1 MAPAHGDPSAPDT
14 NLLPQEQE
22 LTEAE
27 VQIAA
32 EKAWEESAHGGKL
45 PVKPRPL
52 TYGPSKAPVR
62 DKKARSKARKR
73 PSEILRGNPAP
84 EQGTSQG
91 TGPRTG
97 ANASAGAGAG
107 YGSTQSRAARQ
118 AARAYTQNVQHAMH
132 PISRASSDYN
142 SVEHMGGT
150 YVDPTAAVLA
160 GAPPTLDFDPFSD
173 EDLTPRIAEEAYP
186 SSDADSFTSVS
197 VELKRQPHLN
207 AREIAAATAQA
218 AAEAMQAEQG
228 EHSQLSMEQRR
239 QVLHAT
245 IDDAA
250 SEVEAANAAAQEK
263 AEVFAESSAAEFAS
277 ATEDAVATAPDSA
290 VSFEQAAEQADTET
304 TDTVEADADAA
315 HAALAAAESAELAA
329 IAAAEAGVGVNDLGL
344 PADDRIGLVGQMT
357 YPDIRQYD
365 LVYVNK
371 LKTIADLLNFG
382 QVLLVRPHGFGVTF
396 LLSLLECIL
405 GGYRQF
411 VAGLENVDELRN
423 IMVHPISVV
432 RLDLGQIVIKLAYDE
447 PAHKAYQEFKEAEQ
461 SSHKEHVA
469 TEEELVLQERFAQNE
484 ERLDGS
490 RTLLWRLRNG
500 YQEIHNRLDELNRI
514 CAMQQGVLTRSF
526 ALKDASEWTMRD
538 LDLDPNAERS
548 DGKSGAGTAQ
558 RTGSA
563 TSASSASSAASAR
576 VQNEDGSEGEA
587 VEVTAELNLL
597 PQDEAIPLLNLD
609 DDDIVIPMAARPLVD
624 ALSLCEE
631 SLRLLQWQQQC
642 LGLQIDLYLAKEHWL
657 RCQMQLDLAN
667 EEDEHKKQQVRD
679 AIDEMK
685 AGGEDPE
692 YIAQM
697 LAHMEESPE
706 VKKAHQ
712 RTAMA
717 HMRVVA
723 VSSHLEAIREVIDD
737 SDLHPLKQ
745 LQSLINTLR
754 QREAAGTAYRDQDS
768 LAKQVPASVRPL
780 MEEVALM
787 SRLLRELQREW
798 SKKRAAYG
806 RLQKQQSELLTEL
819 KRLQQEQDLLQQQN
833 APSEQEM
840 MEFVGQKQ
848 YLWEQERDRLV
859 NELATAYYQQ
869 FYLALAQPTL
879 PNQSEAVAAA
889 YAAEADN
896 SAASAAS
903 SANAAGASEAVSDG
917 SGADAEAA
925 GVPAEP
931 LTPEQESEI
940 IANTEVT
947 LMNFEGLLTALIKE
961 HAGRIQPCALLLDSY
976 DAALTSVGDC
986 PELIPPLQKLVEK
999 MVNALRI
1006 NQELFKHIFFMGTTD
1021 FSSNRVF
1028 FGFGRLVD
1036 ISQLTND
1043 LGSIVG
1049 FTEDELVTYFGPE
1062 LEAAVE
1068 RIEAQRRVVLHD
1080 PEYEYSLEELLDE
1093 MQEHY
1098 GNYTFASHGATP
1110 LFKTKEV
1117 LQFLQDRTEQY
1128 LFKGYL

>member
-1 MAPAHGDPSAPDT
+1 MAPAHGDPSAPET

-22 LTEAE
+22 LSEAE

-91 TGPRTG
+91 TGTRTG

-239 QVLHAT
+239 QVLQAT

-277 ATEDAVATAPDSA
+277 ATGAGEAVTSEPDDAAITEQGI
-290 VSFEQAAEQADTET
+290 EQAETAAAEES
-304 TDTVEADADAA
+304 
-315 HAALAAAESAELAA
+315 AALAEAENAEVTAELAA
-329 IAAAEAGVGVNDLGL
+329 MAAAEAGIGVNDLGL

-548 DGKSGAGTAQ
+548 DGKTGAGAAQ
-558 RTGSA
+558 QRNGSA
-563 TSASSASSAASAR
+563 TSAASAR

-679 AIDEMK
+679 AIEEMK

-737 SDLHPLKQ
+737 SDLYPLKQ

-754 QREAAGTAYRDQDS
+754 QREAAGTAHRDQDS

>member
-91 TGPRTG
+91 TGTRTG

-239 QVLHAT
+239 QVLQAT

-277 ATEDAVATAPDSA
+277 ATGAGEAVTSEPDDAAITEQGI
-290 VSFEQAAEQADTET
+290 EQAETAAAEES
-304 TDTVEADADAA
+304 
-315 HAALAAAESAELAA
+315 AALAEAENAEVTAELAA
-329 IAAAEAGVGVNDLGL
+329 MAAAEAGIGVNDLGL

-548 DGKSGAGTAQ
+548 DGKSGAGAAQ

-563 TSASSASSAASAR
+563 SSATSAASAR
-576 VQNEDGSEGEA
+576 VQNEDGSEGEE

-679 AIDEMK
+679 AIEEMK

-737 SDLHPLKQ
+737 SDLYPLKQ

-754 QREAAGTAYRDQDS
+754 QREAAGTAHRDQDS

-917 SGADAEAA
+917 SGAEADAA

>member
-91 TGPRTG
+91 TGTRTG

-118 AARAYTQNVQHAMH
+118 AARAYTHNVQHAMH

-239 QVLHAT
+239 QVLQAT

-277 ATEDAVATAPDSA
+277 ATGAGDAVTSEPDDA
-290 VSFEQAAEQADTET
+290 AITEQGIEQAETAAAEES
-304 TDTVEADADAA
+304 
-315 HAALAAAESAELAA
+315 AALAEAENAEVTAELAA
-329 IAAAEAGVGVNDLGL
+329 MAAAEAGIGVNDLGL

-548 DGKSGAGTAQ
+548 DGKSGAGAAQ
-558 RTGSA
+558 QRNGSA
-563 TSASSASSAASAR
+563 TSAASAR
-576 VQNEDGSEGEA
+576 VQNEDGSEGEE

-679 AIDEMK
+679 AIEEMK

-737 SDLHPLKQ
+737 SDLYPLKQ

-754 QREAAGTAYRDQDS
+754 QREAAGTAHRDQDS

>member
-91 TGPRTG
+91 TGTRTG

-239 QVLHAT
+239 QVLQAT

-277 ATEDAVATAPDSA
+277 ATGAGEAVTSEPDDAAITEQGI
-290 VSFEQAAEQADTET
+290 EQAETAAAEES
-304 TDTVEADADAA
+304 
-315 HAALAAAESAELAA
+315 AALAEAENAEVTAELAA
-329 IAAAEAGVGVNDLGL
+329 MAAAEAGIGVNDLGL

-548 DGKSGAGTAQ
+548 DGKTGAGAAQ
-558 RTGSA
+558 QRNGSA
-563 TSASSASSAASAR
+563 TSAASAR
-576 VQNEDGSEGEA
+576 VQNEDGSEGEE

-697 LAHMEESPE
+697 LAHMEESTE

-737 SDLHPLKQ
+737 SDLYPLKQ

-754 QREAAGTAYRDQDS
+754 QREAAGTAHRDQDS

-917 SGADAEAA
+917 SGAEADAA

>member
-91 TGPRTG
+91 TGTRTG

-239 QVLHAT
+239 QVLQAT

-277 ATEDAVATAPDSA
+277 ATGAGEAVTSEPDDAAITEQGI
-290 VSFEQAAEQADTET
+290 EQAETAAAEES
-304 TDTVEADADAA
+304 
-315 HAALAAAESAELAA
+315 AALAEAENAEVTAELAA
-329 IAAAEAGVGVNDLGL
+329 MAAAEAGIGVNDLGL

-461 SSHKEHVA
+461 SSHNEHVA

-548 DGKSGAGTAQ
+548 DGKTGAGAAQ
-558 RTGSA
+558 QRNGSA
-563 TSASSASSAASAR
+563 TSAASAR

-679 AIDEMK
+679 AIEEMK

-737 SDLHPLKQ
+737 SDLYPLKQ

-754 QREAAGTAYRDQDS
+754 QREAAGTAHRDQDS

>member
-91 TGPRTG
+91 TGTRTG

-239 QVLHAT
+239 QVLQAT

-277 ATEDAVATAPDSA
+277 ATGAGEAVTSEPDDAAITEQGI
-290 VSFEQAAEQADTET
+290 EQAETAAAEES
-304 TDTVEADADAA
+304 
-315 HAALAAAESAELAA
+315 AALAEAENAEVTAELAA
-329 IAAAEAGVGVNDLGL
+329 MAAAEAGIGVNDLGL

-548 DGKSGAGTAQ
+548 DGKTGAGAAQ
-558 RTGSA
+558 QRNGSA
-563 TSASSASSAASAR
+563 TSAASAR
-576 VQNEDGSEGEA
+576 VQNEDGSEGEE

-737 SDLHPLKQ
+737 SDLYPLKQ

-754 QREAAGTAYRDQDS
+754 QREAAGTAHRDQDS

-917 SGADAEAA
+917 SGAEADAA

>member
-1 MAPAHGDPSAPDT
+1 MAPAHGDPSEPDT

-73 PSEILRGNPAP
+73 PSEILRSNPAT

-91 TGPRTG
+91 
-97 ANASAGAGAG
+97 ASASAGTGVG
-107 YGSTQSRAARQ
+107 YDNTRSRAARQ

-173 EDLTPRIAEEAYP
+173 EDLTPRIAEDAYP

-218 AAEAMQAEQG
+218 AADAMQAEQG

-239 QVLHAT
+239 QVLQAT

-263 AEVFAESSAAEFAS
+263 AEVFEESHADEFAAATGAGESVTSEPDYAAS
-277 ATEDAVATAPDSA
+277 AEQGL
-290 VSFEQAAEQADTET
+290 EQAETEA
-304 TDTVEADADAA
+304 VEEN
-315 HAALAAAESAELAA
+315 AALAEAENAEVTAELAA
-329 IAAAEAGVGVNDLGL
+329 MAAAEAGIGVNDLGL

-548 DGKSGAGTAQ
+548 DGKSGAGAAQ

-563 TSASSASSAASAR
+563 TSASSTTSAR

-685 AGGEDPE
+685 AGGEDSE

>member
-91 TGPRTG
+91 
-97 ANASAGAGAG
+97 ASASASAGTGAG
-107 YGSTQSRAARQ
+107 YDNTRSRAARQ

-218 AAEAMQAEQG
+218 AADAMQAEQG

-239 QVLHAT
+239 QVLQAT

-329 IAAAEAGVGVNDLGL
+329 IAAAEAGIGVNDLGL

-548 DGKSGAGTAQ
+548 EDKSGAGAAQQ

-563 TSASSASSAASAR
+563 GSAVSAG
-576 VQNEDGSEGEA
+576 VQAEDGSEGEA

-685 AGGEDPE
+685 AGGEDPK

-697 LAHMEESPE
+697 LAHMEESSE

-1068 RIEAQRRVVLHD
+1068 RIEAQRRVVVHD

-1098 GNYTFASHGATP
+1098 GNYTFASHSATP

>member
-91 TGPRTG
+91 TGTRTG

-239 QVLHAT
+239 QVLQAT

-277 ATEDAVATAPDSA
+277 ATGAGEAVTSEPDDAAITEQGI
-290 VSFEQAAEQADTET
+290 EQAETAAAEES
-304 TDTVEADADAA
+304 
-315 HAALAAAESAELAA
+315 AALAEAENAEVTAELAA
-329 IAAAEAGVGVNDLGL
+329 MAAAEAGIGVNDLGL

-548 DGKSGAGTAQ
+548 DGKTGAGAAQ
-558 RTGSA
+558 QRNGSA
-563 TSASSASSAASAR
+563 TSAASAR

-679 AIDEMK
+679 AIEEMK

-737 SDLHPLKQ
+737 SDLYPLKQ

-754 QREAAGTAYRDQDS
+754 QREAAGTAHRDQDS